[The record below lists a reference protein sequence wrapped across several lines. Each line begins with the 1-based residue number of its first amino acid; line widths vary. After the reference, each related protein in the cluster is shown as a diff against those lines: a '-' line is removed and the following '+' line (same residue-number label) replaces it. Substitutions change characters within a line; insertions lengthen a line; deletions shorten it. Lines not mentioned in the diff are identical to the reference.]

1 MKYLF
6 IAFLCCLSCLQL
18 SHASESDSIKI
29 CKLLEESKRYSQA
42 DDVVSYFAKKFV
54 GIPYVANTLEVN
66 DEEQLV
72 VNLRQMDCTTY
83 VETVVS
89 LALCVQ
95 NGQFTYQD
103 YINALRNLRYR
114 NGVIDGYGSRLHY
127 FSDWIDNNEN
137 MGFVKEVQSPNPPF
151 SAIQV
156 LNLDFMS
163 KHPHSYKALRI
174 SPYLV
179 EEIRETEINLNGK
192 KMNYIPKSSLAN
204 TSLLRKVIRNGDILA
219 IVTNVESAEKVMLF
233 KFEQPSKALYSISFR
248 LSGKTTSDAIDE
260 QVLKHW
266 YPIHL
271 RLDVAGLAKEIP
283 ESILH

>member
-1 MKYLF
+1 MKYLL
-6 IAFLCCLSCLQL
+6 IALLCCLSCLQL

-42 DDVVSYFAKKFV
+42 EDVVSYFAKKFV

-219 IVTNVESAEKVMLF
+219 IVTNVKGLDIAHLGIALWRKDGLHMLHAS
-233 KFEQPSKALYSISFR
+233 SKQGRVVEDNNTLRTYLNGNKSFLGIR
-248 LSGKTTSDAIDE
+248 
-260 QVLKHW
+260 V
-266 YPIHL
+266 L
-271 RLDVAGLAKEIP
+271 RLT
-283 ESILH
+283 H

>member
-1 MKYLF
+1 MKYLL
-6 IAFLCCLSCLQL
+6 IALLCCLSCLQL

-29 CKLLEESKRYSQA
+29 CNLLDESKRYSQA

-219 IVTNVESAEKVMLF
+219 IVTNVKGLDIAHLGIALWRKDGLHMLHAS
-233 KFEQPSKALYSISFR
+233 SKQGRVVEDNNTLRTYLNGNKSFLGIR
-248 LSGKTTSDAIDE
+248 
-260 QVLKHW
+260 V
-266 YPIHL
+266 L
-271 RLDVAGLAKEIP
+271 RLN
-283 ESILH
+283 H

>member
-29 CKLLEESKRYSQA
+29 CNLLEESKRYSQA

-192 KMNYIPKSSLAN
+192 KLTYIPKSSLAN
-204 TSLLRKVIRNGDILA
+204 TSLLRKVVRNGDILA
-219 IVTNVESAEKVMLF
+219 VVTNVKGLDIAHLGIALWRKDGLHMLHAS
-233 KFEQPSKALYSISFR
+233 SKQGRVVEDNNTLRTYLNGNKSFLGIR
-248 LSGKTTSDAIDE
+248 
-260 QVLKHW
+260 V
-266 YPIHL
+266 L
-271 RLDVAGLAKEIP
+271 RLT
-283 ESILH
+283 H

>member
-29 CKLLEESKRYSQA
+29 CNLLEESKRYSQA

-89 LALCVQ
+89 LALCAQ

-219 IVTNVESAEKVMLF
+219 IVTNIKGLDIAHLGIALWRKDGLHMLHASSKQGRVVEDNNTLRTYLNGNK
-233 KFEQPSKALYSISFR
+233 SFLGVR
-248 LSGKTTSDAIDE
+248 
-260 QVLKHW
+260 V
-266 YPIHL
+266 L
-271 RLDVAGLAKEIP
+271 RLT
-283 ESILH
+283 H

>member
-6 IAFLCCLSCLQL
+6 IAFLCCMSCLQL

-42 DDVVSYFAKKFV
+42 EDVVSYFAKKFV

-219 IVTNVESAEKVMLF
+219 IVTNVKGLDIAHLGIALWRKDGLHMLHAS
-233 KFEQPSKALYSISFR
+233 SKQGRVVEDNNTLRTYLNGNKSFLGIR
-248 LSGKTTSDAIDE
+248 
-260 QVLKHW
+260 V
-266 YPIHL
+266 L
-271 RLDVAGLAKEIP
+271 RLT
-283 ESILH
+283 H

>member
-6 IAFLCCLSCLQL
+6 IAFLCCMSCLQL

-219 IVTNVESAEKVMLF
+219 IVTNVKGLDIAHLGIALWRKDGLHMLHASSKQGKVVEDNNTLRTYLNGN
-233 KFEQPSKALYSISFR
+233 KSFLGIR
-248 LSGKTTSDAIDE
+248 
-260 QVLKHW
+260 V
-266 YPIHL
+266 L
-271 RLDVAGLAKEIP
+271 RLN
-283 ESILH
+283 H

>member
-29 CKLLEESKRYSQA
+29 CNLLEESKRYSQA

-137 MGFVKEVQSPNPPF
+137 MGFVKEVQTPNPPF

-204 TSLLRKVIRNGDILA
+204 TSLLRKVVRNGDILA
-219 IVTNVESAEKVMLF
+219 IVTNVKGLDIAHLGIALWRKDGLHMLHAS
-233 KFEQPSKALYSISFR
+233 SKQGRVVEDNNTLRTYLNGNKSFLGIR
-248 LSGKTTSDAIDE
+248 
-260 QVLKHW
+260 V
-266 YPIHL
+266 L
-271 RLDVAGLAKEIP
+271 RLT
-283 ESILH
+283 H

>member
-29 CKLLEESKRYSQA
+29 CNLLEESKRYSQA

-179 EEIRETEINLNGK
+179 EDIRETEINLNGK

-219 IVTNVESAEKVMLF
+219 IVTNVKGLDIAHLGIALWRKDGLHMLHAS
-233 KFEQPSKALYSISFR
+233 SKQGRVVEDNNTLRTYLNGNKSFLGIR
-248 LSGKTTSDAIDE
+248 
-260 QVLKHW
+260 V
-266 YPIHL
+266 L
-271 RLDVAGLAKEIP
+271 RLT
-283 ESILH
+283 H

>member
-29 CKLLEESKRYSQA
+29 CNLLEESKRYSQA

-95 NGQFTYQD
+95 NGQFTYHD

-219 IVTNVESAEKVMLF
+219 IVTNVKGLDIAHLGIALWRKDGLHMLHAS
-233 KFEQPSKALYSISFR
+233 SKQGRVVEDNNTLRTYLNGNKSFLGIR
-248 LSGKTTSDAIDE
+248 
-260 QVLKHW
+260 V
-266 YPIHL
+266 L
-271 RLDVAGLAKEIP
+271 RLT
-283 ESILH
+283 H

>member
-29 CKLLEESKRYSQA
+29 CKLLEESKRYSQEEG
-42 DDVVSYFAKKFV
+42 VVSYFAKKFV

-89 LALCVQ
+89 LALCAQ

-204 TSLLRKVIRNGDILA
+204 TSLLRKVVRNGDILA
-219 IVTNVESAEKVMLF
+219 IVTNVKGLDIAHLGIALWRKDGLHMLHAS
-233 KFEQPSKALYSISFR
+233 SKQGRVVEDNNTLKTYLNGNKSFLGIR
-248 LSGKTTSDAIDE
+248 
-260 QVLKHW
+260 V
-266 YPIHL
+266 L
-271 RLDVAGLAKEIP
+271 RLT
-283 ESILH
+283 H

>member
-29 CKLLEESKRYSQA
+29 CNLLEESKRYSQA

-127 FSDWIDNNEN
+127 FSDWIYNNEN

-219 IVTNVESAEKVMLF
+219 IVTNVKGLDIAHLGIALWRKDGLHMLHAS
-233 KFEQPSKALYSISFR
+233 SKQGRVVEDNNTLRTYLNGNKSFLGIR
-248 LSGKTTSDAIDE
+248 
-260 QVLKHW
+260 V
-266 YPIHL
+266 L
-271 RLDVAGLAKEIP
+271 RLT
-283 ESILH
+283 H

>member
-29 CKLLEESKRYSQA
+29 CNLLEESKRYFQA

-137 MGFVKEVQSPNPPF
+137 MGYVKEVQSPNPPF

-219 IVTNVESAEKVMLF
+219 IVTNVKGLDIAHLGIALWRKDGLHMLHAS
-233 KFEQPSKALYSISFR
+233 SKQGRVVEDNNTLRTYLNGNKSFLGIR
-248 LSGKTTSDAIDE
+248 
-260 QVLKHW
+260 V
-266 YPIHL
+266 L
-271 RLDVAGLAKEIP
+271 RLT
-283 ESILH
+283 H

>member
-219 IVTNVESAEKVMLF
+219 VVTNVKGLDIAHLGIALWRKDGLHMLHAS
-233 KFEQPSKALYSISFR
+233 SKQGRVVEDNNNLRTYLNGNKSFLGIR
-248 LSGKTTSDAIDE
+248 
-260 QVLKHW
+260 V
-266 YPIHL
+266 L
-271 RLDVAGLAKEIP
+271 RLT
-283 ESILH
+283 H

>member
-29 CKLLEESKRYSQA
+29 CNLLEESKRYSQA

-137 MGFVKEVQSPNPPF
+137 MGFIKEVQSPNPPF

-219 IVTNVESAEKVMLF
+219 IVTNVKGLDIAHLGIALWRKDGLHMLHAS
-233 KFEQPSKALYSISFR
+233 SKQGRVVEDNNTLRTYLNGNKSFLGIR
-248 LSGKTTSDAIDE
+248 
-260 QVLKHW
+260 V
-266 YPIHL
+266 L
-271 RLDVAGLAKEIP
+271 RLT
-283 ESILH
+283 H

>member
-1 MKYLF
+1 M
-6 IAFLCCLSCLQL
+6 SCLQL

-29 CKLLEESKRYSQA
+29 CNLLEESKRYSQA
-42 DDVVSYFAKKFV
+42 EDVVSYFAKKFV

-204 TSLLRKVIRNGDILA
+204 TSLLRKVVRNGDILA
-219 IVTNVESAEKVMLF
+219 VVTNVKGLDIAHLGIALWRKDGLHMLHASSKQGKVVEDNNTLRTYLNGN
-233 KFEQPSKALYSISFR
+233 KSFLGIR
-248 LSGKTTSDAIDE
+248 
-260 QVLKHW
+260 V
-266 YPIHL
+266 L
-271 RLDVAGLAKEIP
+271 RLN
-283 ESILH
+283 H

>member
-83 VETVVS
+83 VETVVT
-89 LALCVQ
+89 LALCAQ

-137 MGFVKEVQSPNPPF
+137 MGFVKEIQSPNPPF

-204 TSLLRKVIRNGDILA
+204 TSLLRKVVRNGDILA
-219 IVTNVESAEKVMLF
+219 VVTNVKGLDIAHLGIALWRKDGLHMLHAS
-233 KFEQPSKALYSISFR
+233 SKQGRVVEDNNTLRTYLNGNKSFLGIR
-248 LSGKTTSDAIDE
+248 
-260 QVLKHW
+260 V
-266 YPIHL
+266 L
-271 RLDVAGLAKEIP
+271 RLT
-283 ESILH
+283 H

>member
-1 MKYLF
+1 MKYLL
-6 IAFLCCLSCLQL
+6 IALLCCLSCLQL

-29 CKLLEESKRYSQA
+29 CKLLEEFKRYSQEEG
-42 DDVVSYFAKKFV
+42 VVSYFAKKFV
-54 GIPYVANTLEVN
+54 GIPYVAHTLEVN

-204 TSLLRKVIRNGDILA
+204 TSLLRKVVRNGDILA
-219 IVTNVESAEKVMLF
+219 VVTNVKGLDIAHLGIALWRKDGLHMLHAS
-233 KFEQPSKALYSISFR
+233 SKQGRVVEDNNTLRTYLNGNKSFLGIR
-248 LSGKTTSDAIDE
+248 
-260 QVLKHW
+260 V
-266 YPIHL
+266 L
-271 RLDVAGLAKEIP
+271 RLT
-283 ESILH
+283 H

>member
-42 DDVVSYFAKKFV
+42 EDVVSYFAKKFV
-54 GIPYVANTLEVN
+54 GIPYVAHTLEVN

-219 IVTNVESAEKVMLF
+219 VVTNVKGLDIAHLGIALWRKDGLHMLHAS
-233 KFEQPSKALYSISFR
+233 SKQGRVVEDNNTLRTYLNGNKSFLGIR
-248 LSGKTTSDAIDE
+248 
-260 QVLKHW
+260 V
-266 YPIHL
+266 L
-271 RLDVAGLAKEIP
+271 RLT
-283 ESILH
+283 H

>member
-29 CKLLEESKRYSQA
+29 CNLLEESKRYSQA

-163 KHPHSYKALRI
+163 KHPQSYKALRI

-179 EEIRETEINLNGK
+179 EEIRETEMSLNGK

-204 TSLLRKVIRNGDILA
+204 TSLLRKVVRNGDILA
-219 IVTNVESAEKVMLF
+219 VVTNVKGLDIAHLGIALWRKDGLHMLHASSKQGKVVEDNNTLRTYLNGN
-233 KFEQPSKALYSISFR
+233 KSFLGIR
-248 LSGKTTSDAIDE
+248 
-260 QVLKHW
+260 V
-266 YPIHL
+266 L
-271 RLDVAGLAKEIP
+271 RLN
-283 ESILH
+283 H

>member
-1 MKYLF
+1 MKYLL
-6 IAFLCCLSCLQL
+6 IALLCCLSCLQL

-219 IVTNVESAEKVMLF
+219 IITNVKGLDIAHLGIALWRKDGLHMLHAS
-233 KFEQPSKALYSISFR
+233 SKQGRVVEDNNTLRTYLNGNKSFLGIR
-248 LSGKTTSDAIDE
+248 
-260 QVLKHW
+260 V
-266 YPIHL
+266 L
-271 RLDVAGLAKEIP
+271 RLT
-283 ESILH
+283 H

>member
-42 DDVVSYFAKKFV
+42 EDVVSYFAKKFV
-54 GIPYVANTLEVN
+54 GIPYVAHTLEVN
-66 DEEQLV
+66 DEEELV

-204 TSLLRKVIRNGDILA
+204 TSLLRKVVRNGDILA
-219 IVTNVESAEKVMLF
+219 VVTNVKGLDIAHLGIALWRKDGLHMFHAS
-233 KFEQPSKALYSISFR
+233 SKQGRVVEDNNTLRTYLNGNKSFLGIR
-248 LSGKTTSDAIDE
+248 
-260 QVLKHW
+260 V
-266 YPIHL
+266 L
-271 RLDVAGLAKEIP
+271 RLT
-283 ESILH
+283 H

>member
-6 IAFLCCLSCLQL
+6 IAFLCCMSCLQL

-42 DDVVSYFAKKFV
+42 EDVVSYFAKKFV
-54 GIPYVANTLEVN
+54 GIPYVAHTLEVN

-127 FSDWIDNNEN
+127 FSDWIDDNEN
-137 MGFVKEVQSPNPPF
+137 MGYVMEIQSPNPPF

-163 KHPHSYKALRI
+163 KHPQSYKALRN
-174 SPYLV
+174 SPYIV

-219 IVTNVESAEKVMLF
+219 IVTNVKGLDIAHLGIALWRKDGLHMLHASSKQGKVVEDNNTLRTYLNGN
-233 KFEQPSKALYSISFR
+233 KSFLGIR
-248 LSGKTTSDAIDE
+248 
-260 QVLKHW
+260 V
-266 YPIHL
+266 L
-271 RLDVAGLAKEIP
+271 RLN
-283 ESILH
+283 H

>member
-29 CKLLEESKRYSQA
+29 CNLLEESKRYSQA

-163 KHPHSYKALRI
+163 KHPHSYKALRN

-192 KMNYIPKSSLAN
+192 KINYIPKSSLAN
-204 TSLLRKVIRNGDILA
+204 TSLLRKVVRNGDILA
-219 IVTNVESAEKVMLF
+219 VVTNVKGLDIAHLGIALWRKDGLHMLHAS
-233 KFEQPSKALYSISFR
+233 SKQGRVVEDNNTLRTYLNGNKSFLGIR
-248 LSGKTTSDAIDE
+248 
-260 QVLKHW
+260 V
-266 YPIHL
+266 L
-271 RLDVAGLAKEIP
+271 RLT
-283 ESILH
+283 H

>member
-1 MKYLF
+1 MKYLL
-6 IAFLCCLSCLQL
+6 IALLCCLSCLQL

-219 IVTNVESAEKVMLF
+219 IVTNVKGLDIAHLGIALWRKDGLHMLHAS
-233 KFEQPSKALYSISFR
+233 SKQGRVLEDNNNLRTYLNGNKSFLGIR
-248 LSGKTTSDAIDE
+248 
-260 QVLKHW
+260 V
-266 YPIHL
+266 L
-271 RLDVAGLAKEIP
+271 RLT
-283 ESILH
+283 H

>member
-1 MKYLF
+1 MKCLF

-219 IVTNVESAEKVMLF
+219 IVTNVKGLDIAHLGIALWRKDGLHMLHASSKQGKVVEDNNTLRTYLNGN
-233 KFEQPSKALYSISFR
+233 KSFLGIR
-248 LSGKTTSDAIDE
+248 
-260 QVLKHW
+260 V
-266 YPIHL
+266 L
-271 RLDVAGLAKEIP
+271 RLN
-283 ESILH
+283 H

>member
-29 CKLLEESKRYSQA
+29 CNLLEESKRYSQA

-54 GIPYVANTLEVN
+54 GIPYVAHTLEVN

-219 IVTNVESAEKVMLF
+219 IVTNVKGLDIAHLGIALWRKDGLHMLHAS
-233 KFEQPSKALYSISFR
+233 SKQGRVVEDNNTLRTYLNGNKSFLGIR
-248 LSGKTTSDAIDE
+248 
-260 QVLKHW
+260 V
-266 YPIHL
+266 L
-271 RLDVAGLAKEIP
+271 RLT
-283 ESILH
+283 H

>member
-29 CKLLEESKRYSQA
+29 CNLLEESKRYSQA
-42 DDVVSYFAKKFV
+42 DDVVSYLAKKFV

-179 EEIRETEINLNGK
+179 EEIRETEISLNGK

-204 TSLLRKVIRNGDILA
+204 TSLLRKVIRSGDILA
-219 IVTNVESAEKVMLF
+219 IVTNVKGLDIAHLGIALWRKDGLHMLHAS
-233 KFEQPSKALYSISFR
+233 SKQGRVVEDNNTLRTYLNGNKSFLGIR
-248 LSGKTTSDAIDE
+248 
-260 QVLKHW
+260 V
-266 YPIHL
+266 L
-271 RLDVAGLAKEIP
+271 RLN
-283 ESILH
+283 H

>member
-29 CKLLEESKRYSQA
+29 CNLLEESKRYSQA

-219 IVTNVESAEKVMLF
+219 IVTNVKGLDIAHLGIALWRKDGLHMLHAS
-233 KFEQPSKALYSISFR
+233 SKQGRVVEDNNTLRTYLNGNKSFLGIR
-248 LSGKTTSDAIDE
+248 
-260 QVLKHW
+260 V
-266 YPIHL
+266 L
-271 RLDVAGLAKEIP
+271 RLT
-283 ESILH
+283 H

>member
-42 DDVVSYFAKKFV
+42 DDVVSYFAQKFV

-137 MGFVKEVQSPNPPF
+137 MGFVKEVQLPNPPF

-219 IVTNVESAEKVMLF
+219 IVTNVKGLDIAHLGIALWRKDGLHMLHAS
-233 KFEQPSKALYSISFR
+233 SKQGRVVEDNNTLRTYLNGNKSFLGIR
-248 LSGKTTSDAIDE
+248 
-260 QVLKHW
+260 V
-266 YPIHL
+266 L
-271 RLDVAGLAKEIP
+271 RLT
-283 ESILH
+283 H

>member
-29 CKLLEESKRYSQA
+29 CNLLEESKRYSQA

-114 NGVIDGYGSRLHY
+114 NGIIDGYGSRLHY

-151 SAIQV
+151 SAIQL

-204 TSLLRKVIRNGDILA
+204 TSLLRKVVRNGDILA
-219 IVTNVESAEKVMLF
+219 VVTNVKGLDIAHLGIALWRKDGLHMLHASSKQGKVVEDNNTLRTYLNGN
-233 KFEQPSKALYSISFR
+233 KSFLGIR
-248 LSGKTTSDAIDE
+248 
-260 QVLKHW
+260 V
-266 YPIHL
+266 L
-271 RLDVAGLAKEIP
+271 RLN
-283 ESILH
+283 H

>member
-6 IAFLCCLSCLQL
+6 ITFLCCLSCLQL

-29 CKLLEESKRYSQA
+29 CNLLEESKRYSQA

-204 TSLLRKVIRNGDILA
+204 TSLLRKVVRNGDILA
-219 IVTNVESAEKVMLF
+219 IVTNVKGLDIAHLGIALWRKDGLHMLHAS
-233 KFEQPSKALYSISFR
+233 SKQGRVVEDNNTLRTYLNGNKSFLGIR
-248 LSGKTTSDAIDE
+248 
-260 QVLKHW
+260 V
-266 YPIHL
+266 L
-271 RLDVAGLAKEIP
+271 RLT
-283 ESILH
+283 H

>member
-29 CKLLEESKRYSQA
+29 CNLLEESKRYSQA

-89 LALCVQ
+89 LALCAQ

-219 IVTNVESAEKVMLF
+219 IVTNVKGLDIAHLGIALWRKDGLHMLHAS
-233 KFEQPSKALYSISFR
+233 SKQGRVVEDNNTLRTYLNGNKSFLGIR
-248 LSGKTTSDAIDE
+248 
-260 QVLKHW
+260 V
-266 YPIHL
+266 L
-271 RLDVAGLAKEIP
+271 RLT
-283 ESILH
+283 H

>member
-42 DDVVSYFAKKFV
+42 EDVVSYFAKKFV

-137 MGFVKEVQSPNPPF
+137 MGYVKEVQSPNPPF

-219 IVTNVESAEKVMLF
+219 IVTNVKGLDIAHLGIALWRKDGLHMLHAS
-233 KFEQPSKALYSISFR
+233 SKQGRVVEDNNTLRTYLNGNKSFLGIR
-248 LSGKTTSDAIDE
+248 
-260 QVLKHW
+260 V
-266 YPIHL
+266 L
-271 RLDVAGLAKEIP
+271 RLT
-283 ESILH
+283 H

>member
-6 IAFLCCLSCLQL
+6 ITFLCCLSCLQL

-29 CKLLEESKRYSQA
+29 CNLLEESKRYSQA

-219 IVTNVESAEKVMLF
+219 IVTNVKGLDIAHLGIALWRKDGLHMLHAS
-233 KFEQPSKALYSISFR
+233 SKQGRVVEDNNTLRTYLNGNKSFLGIR
-248 LSGKTTSDAIDE
+248 
-260 QVLKHW
+260 V
-266 YPIHL
+266 L
-271 RLDVAGLAKEIP
+271 RLT
-283 ESILH
+283 H

>member
-1 MKYLF
+1 MKCLF

-29 CKLLEESKRYSQA
+29 CNLLEESKRYSQA

-89 LALCVQ
+89 LALCAQ

-219 IVTNVESAEKVMLF
+219 IVTNVKGLDIAHLGIALWRKDGLHMLHAS
-233 KFEQPSKALYSISFR
+233 SKQGRVVEDNNTLRTYLNGNKSFLGIR
-248 LSGKTTSDAIDE
+248 
-260 QVLKHW
+260 V
-266 YPIHL
+266 L
-271 RLDVAGLAKEIP
+271 RLT
-283 ESILH
+283 H

>member
-54 GIPYVANTLEVN
+54 GIPYVAHTLEVN

-219 IVTNVESAEKVMLF
+219 IVTNVKGLDIAHLGIALWRKDGLHMLHAS
-233 KFEQPSKALYSISFR
+233 SKQGRVVEDNNTLRTYLNGNKSFLGIR
-248 LSGKTTSDAIDE
+248 
-260 QVLKHW
+260 V
-266 YPIHL
+266 L
-271 RLDVAGLAKEIP
+271 RLT
-283 ESILH
+283 H

>member
-163 KHPHSYKALRI
+163 KHPQSYKALRN

-204 TSLLRKVIRNGDILA
+204 TSLLRKVVRNGDILA
-219 IVTNVESAEKVMLF
+219 VVTNVKGLDIAHLGIALWRKDGLHMLHAS
-233 KFEQPSKALYSISFR
+233 SKQGRVVEDNNNLRTYLNGNKSFLGIR
-248 LSGKTTSDAIDE
+248 
-260 QVLKHW
+260 V
-266 YPIHL
+266 L
-271 RLDVAGLAKEIP
+271 RLT
-283 ESILH
+283 H